1 MSLLLNAFSNISDP
15 RKDINITYDMLDILF
30 IALAGVLSGAEGWSE
45 IHQFA
50 HEKQVWLK
58 KYRKLESGI
67 PSEDTISRV
76 IRGIEPIAFNQAFM
90 TWVNSVRE
98 ISGQPLIAI
107 DGKTLKL
114 SRDGEKHNALHSI
127 TVWCQQNDLVLAE
140 MKSKAKKNEQDS
152 VLEILDLLDI
162 DGAIITVDAM
172 NSQKKIAKKIIERKA
187 DYIFCIK
194 DNHKNLAEEIRSYF
208 HKIQRDQPTLISE
221 YEEVDAGHG
230 RIEIRRCQTLSA
242 DSWITELQEW
252 VSVQTVV
259 LLERTRIN
267 KKSGKEEKEQ
277 QIYISSL
284 QTEAKII
291 APMIRQHWGIENKVH
306 WLLDVVYKEDDC
318 RIRKDDGAENVA
330 IIRRFC
336 LNLLKLHPKKC
347 SMKSKLKQAGWSDE
361 FRSEILFGQNID

>member
-1 MSLLLNAFSNISDP
+1 MSLLLNAFSNIIDP
-15 RKDINITYDMLDILF
+15 RKDINIMYDLLDIVF
-30 IALAGVLSGAEGWSE
+30 ITLAGVLSGAEGWSE

-50 HEKQVWLK
+50 REKQTWLK

-76 IRGIEPIAFNQAFM
+76 IRAIDPVALNQAFM
-90 TWVNSVRE
+90 SWVNSIRE

-127 TVWCQQNDLVLAE
+127 TVWCQQNELVLAE
-140 MKSKAKKNEQDS
+140 MKSVAKKNEQQS
-152 VLEILDLLDI
+152 VLDVLELLDI
-162 DGAIITVDAM
+162 KGTIITVDAM
-172 NSQKKIAKKIIERKA
+172 NSQKKVAQKIVDCQA

-194 DNHKNLAEEIRSYF
+194 DNHKNLKQEIQAYF
-208 HKIQRDQPTLISE
+208 HKKQREQPSLLNQ

-230 RIEIRRCQTLSA
+230 RIEIRRCQTLLA
-242 DSWITELQEW
+242 DSWVTELQQW
-252 VSVQTVV
+252 ASVQTLV
-259 LLERTRIN
+259 LLERTRID
-267 KKSGKEEKEQ
+267 KKTGKEETEQ
-277 QIYISSL
+277 QIYMSSL
-284 QTEAKII
+284 QAEAKKI
-291 APMIRQHWGIENKVH
+291 APMIRQHWGVENKVH

-336 LNLLKLHPKKC
+336 LNLSKLHPKKC
-347 SMKSKLKQAGWSDE
+347 SMKSKLKQAGWSDT
-361 FRSEILFGQNID
+361 FRSEVLFG